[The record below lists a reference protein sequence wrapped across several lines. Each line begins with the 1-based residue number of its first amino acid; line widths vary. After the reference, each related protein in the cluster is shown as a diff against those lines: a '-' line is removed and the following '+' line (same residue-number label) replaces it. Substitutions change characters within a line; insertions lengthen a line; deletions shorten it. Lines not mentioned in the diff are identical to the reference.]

1 MKMSVFSLTGWF
13 VAGGAVM
20 LLLLSSMLVFVGGYT
35 AGESACGQASSGRL
49 SVP

>member
-1 MKMSVFSLTGWF
+1 MKMSVFSLTGWI
-13 VAGGAVM
+13 VAGGAVT
-20 LLLLSSMLVFVGGYT
+20 LLLCSSMLVFIAGYT

>member
-1 MKMSVFSLTGWF
+1 MKMSVFSVTGWF

-20 LLLLSSMLVFVGGYT
+20 LLLFSSVLVFVGGYT
-35 AGESACGQASSGRL
+35 TGESACGQASSGRL